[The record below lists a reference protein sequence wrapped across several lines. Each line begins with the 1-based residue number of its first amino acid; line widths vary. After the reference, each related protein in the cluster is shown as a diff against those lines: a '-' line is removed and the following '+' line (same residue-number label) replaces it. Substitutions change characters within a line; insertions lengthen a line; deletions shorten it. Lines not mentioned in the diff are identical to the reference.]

1 MWGRLP
7 TFFCSCTWPR
17 CHVSQALED
26 VVATEVDSLGYEL
39 VELRRAG
46 SRSRPVLDVRIDRR
60 DGSAVTVEDCSRA
73 SRAIEARLDA
83 DPAIAGDRYVLEVSS
98 PGVERPL
105 RHAADWRRFVGKD
118 ASVLSD
124 AVGGRANVE
133 IVGVEGEPG
142 SETVVVRD
150 ARGTERRIPLADV
163 REARLVFHWKQ

>member
-1 MWGRLP
+1 M
-7 TFFCSCTWPR
+7 
-17 CHVSQALED
+17 SQELED
-26 VVATEVDSLGYEL
+26 VIATEVETLGYEL

-46 SRSRPVLDVRIDRR
+46 SKRTPVLDVRIDRR
-60 DGSAVTVEDCSRA
+60 DGNAVTVEDCSRA

-98 PGVERPL
+98 PGVERLL
-105 RHAADWRRFVGKD
+105 RNAADWRRFVGKD
-118 ASVLSD
+118 ASVLSE

-150 ARGTERRIPLADV
+150 ARGTERRVPLADV

>member
-1 MWGRLP
+1 M
-7 TFFCSCTWPR
+7 
-17 CHVSQALED
+17 SQELQD
-26 VVATEVDSLGYEL
+26 VIATEVETLGYEL

-46 SRSRPVLDVRIDRR
+46 SRRTPVLDVRIDRR

-98 PGVERPL
+98 PGVERLL
-105 RHAADWRRFVGKD
+105 RNAADWRRFAGKD
-118 ASVLSD
+118 ANVLSE

>member
-1 MWGRLP
+1 M
-7 TFFCSCTWPR
+7 
-17 CHVSQALED
+17 SQELQD
-26 VVATEVDSLGYEL
+26 VIATEVETLGYEL

-46 SRSRPVLDVRIDRR
+46 SKRTPVLDVRIDRR

-98 PGVERPL
+98 PGVERLL

-118 ASVLSD
+118 ASVLSE

>member
-1 MWGRLP
+1 
-7 TFFCSCTWPR
+7 
-17 CHVSQALED
+17 VSLELQD
-26 VVATEVDSLGYEL
+26 VIATEVETLGYEL

-46 SRSRPVLDVRIDRR
+46 SKRTPVLDVRIDRQ
-60 DGSAVTVEDCSRA
+60 DGNAVTVEDCSRA

-98 PGVERPL
+98 PGVERLL

-133 IVGVEGEPG
+133 IMGVEGEPG

-150 ARGTERRIPLADV
+150 ARGAERRIPLADV

>member
-1 MWGRLP
+1 M
-7 TFFCSCTWPR
+7 
-17 CHVSQALED
+17 SQELED
-26 VVATEVDSLGYEL
+26 VIASEVESLGYEL

-46 SRSRPVLDVRIDRR
+46 SKRTPVLDVRIDRR
-60 DGSAVTVEDCSRA
+60 DGSAVTVEDCSRT

-105 RHAADWRRFVGKD
+105 RNVADWRRFIGKD

-150 ARGTERRIPLADV
+150 ARGTERRIPLAEV
-163 REARLVFHWKQ
+163 REARLVFHWKL

>member
-1 MWGRLP
+1 M
-7 TFFCSCTWPR
+7 
-17 CHVSQALED
+17 SQELQD
-26 VVATEVDSLGYEL
+26 VIATEVETLGYEL

-46 SRSRPVLDVRIDRR
+46 SKRTPVLDVRIDRR

>member
-1 MWGRLP
+1 M
-7 TFFCSCTWPR
+7 
-17 CHVSQALED
+17 SQELQD
-26 VVATEVDSLGYEL
+26 VIATEVETLGYEL

-46 SRSRPVLDVRIDRR
+46 SKRTPVLDVRIDRR
-60 DGSAVTVEDCSRA
+60 DGNAVTVEDCSRA

-105 RHAADWRRFVGKD
+105 RNAADWRRFVGKD
-118 ASVLSD
+118 ASVSSD

-133 IVGVEGEPG
+133 IMGVEGEPG

-150 ARGTERRIPLADV
+150 ARGTERRIPLAEV

>member
-1 MWGRLP
+1 M
-7 TFFCSCTWPR
+7 
-17 CHVSQALED
+17 SQELQD
-26 VVATEVDSLGYEL
+26 VIATEVETLGYEL

-46 SRSRPVLDVRIDRR
+46 SKRTPVLDVRIDRR
-60 DGSAVTVEDCSRA
+60 DGTAVTVEDCSRA

-105 RHAADWRRFVGKD
+105 RNAADWRRFVGKD
-118 ASVLSD
+118 ANVLSE

-142 SETVVVRD
+142 SEAVVVRD
-150 ARGTERRIPLADV
+150 TRGTERRIPLAEV

>member
-1 MWGRLP
+1 M
-7 TFFCSCTWPR
+7 
-17 CHVSQALED
+17 SQELQD
-26 VVATEVDSLGYEL
+26 VIATEVELLGYEL

-46 SRSRPVLDVRIDRR
+46 SKRTPGLDVRIDRR
-60 DGSAVTVEDCSRA
+60 DGAAVTVEECSRT
-73 SRAIEARLDA
+73 SSAIEARLDA

-105 RHAADWRRFVGKD
+105 RNAGDWRRFVGKD

-150 ARGTERRIPLADV
+150 ARGTERRIPLAEV
-163 REARLVFHWKQ
+163 REARLVFHWKL

>member
-1 MWGRLP
+1 
-7 TFFCSCTWPR
+7 
-17 CHVSQALED
+17 VSQALED

-39 VELRRAG
+39 VELRRGG

-60 DGSAVTVEDCSRA
+60 DGVPVTVDDCSRA

-83 DPAIAGDRYVLEVSS
+83 EPAIAGDRYVLEVSS

-105 RHAADWRRFVGKD
+105 RTPADWRRFAGKD

-124 AVGGRANVE
+124 AVGGRATVQ
-133 IVGVEGEPG
+133 IVAVEGDAG

-150 ARGTERRIPLADV
+150 QRGTERRVPLAEV
-163 REARLVFHWKQ
+163 REARLVFNWKR

>member
-1 MWGRLP
+1 M
-7 TFFCSCTWPR
+7 
-17 CHVSQALED
+17 SQELQD
-26 VVATEVDSLGYEL
+26 VIATEVETLGYEL

-46 SRSRPVLDVRIDRR
+46 SKRTPVLDVRIDRR
-60 DGSAVTVEDCSRA
+60 DGNAVTVEDCSRA

-105 RHAADWRRFVGKD
+105 RNAADWRRFVGRD
-118 ASVLSD
+118 ANVLSE

>member
-1 MWGRLP
+1 M
-7 TFFCSCTWPR
+7 
-17 CHVSQALED
+17 SQELQD
-26 VVATEVDSLGYEL
+26 VIATEVETLGYEL

-46 SRSRPVLDVRIDRR
+46 SRRTPVLDVRIDRR

-98 PGVERPL
+98 PGVERLL

-118 ASVLSD
+118 ANVLSE